1 MKMEKGGIKMKIRTL
16 LMTAASAVL
25 LATPA
30 MAQTMVG
37 EAHDFSGTGWA
48 DGEICKPC
56 HTPHNAISDE
66 TGVAV
71 GWLWNHTLT
80 TAVYTMYDGNT
91 ADAGPDDGDAAFDK
105 LSRLCMSCHD
115 GTVALDAFGGEVG
128 SVFITGDHLIGTD
141 LRNDHPVGRTAVYP
155 EAGDSK
161 FQAADANHKLGPN
174 GELKLREMNIDGTL
188 DYVVGCM
195 SCHTPHYKGFDHQ
208 LRMTNNSSAMCL
220 SCHIK

>member
-1 MKMEKGGIKMKIRTL
+1 MKLRALLLGGTL
-16 LMTAASAVL
+16 AAC

-30 MAQTMVG
+30 MGQTMVG
-37 EAHDFSGTGWA
+37 EAHDFSGSGWA

-56 HTPHNAISDE
+56 HTPHNALLDE
-66 TGVAV
+66 AGNQV

-80 TAVYTMYDGNT
+80 TAVYTLYDGNS

-115 GTVALDAFGGEVG
+115 GTVAVDAFGGETG
-128 SVFITGDHLIGTD
+128 SIFITGDELVGTD
-141 LRNDHPVGRTAVYP
+141 LANDHPVGRTAIYP
-155 EAGDSK
+155 EEGNSE
-161 FQAADANHKLGPN
+161 FQAADADHRLGPS
-174 GELKLREMNIDGTL
+174 GQLKLREMNVDGTL

-195 SCHTPHYKGFDHQ
+195 TCHTPHYKGFDHQ
-208 LRMTNNSSAMCL
+208 LRMTNSSSAMCL